1 MKKSVYLYS
10 TLVALAFGACKSPND
25 RIDDSQDDLKD
36 ARQEQAEAEAEYD
49 ATKASDTSDYAVLK
63 AATKKV
69 IADNEKRIAEFRLKL
84 NTETAENQKKLQ
96 VRIDTLEARNERLGN
111 QLDGYREE
119 GKAKWDAFRSRVK
132 KSVDDIERD
141 IDDYKR
147 EHNYD

>member
-25 RIDDSQDDLKD
+25 RLDDAQDDLRE
-36 ARQEQAEAEAEYD
+36 AQQEQAEAKSEYD
-49 ATKASDTSDYAVLK
+49 ATKASDTSDYALLK
-63 AATKKV
+63 AATKKI
-69 IADNEKRIAEFRLKL
+69 IADNEKRIAEFRLRL
-84 NTETAENQKKLQ
+84 NKETAANQKKLQ
-96 VRIDTLEARNERLGN
+96 VQIDTLEARNQRLGS

-141 IDDYKR
+141 IDEYKR